1 MNSELRLR
9 SPPRGLDKSFSPC
22 RRVTAK
28 SACLD
33 DNAGSSSR
41 LQLRRGRD
49 RSAWREEILFRSATV
64 DRTSQGSVFVAEVS
78 LAHVC
83 LCPGL
88 HRGDS
93 SHPNAQ
99 GALLT
104 VQIRYDNGP
113 ADVAFLGLF
122 SQRSMDNQCEIT
134 ITI

>member
-1 MNSELRLR
+1 MMQGRRLGSNFGGGATVAPGER
-9 SPPRGLDKSFSPC
+9 KSGLG
-22 RRVTAK
+22 
-28 SACLD
+28 SA
-33 DNAGSSSR
+33 
-41 LQLRRGRD
+41 
-49 RSAWREEILFRSATV
+49 IV

-83 LCPGL
+83 LCAGL

-104 VQIRYDNGP
+104 VHIRYDNGP
-113 ADVAFLGLF
+113 AEVAFLGLF
-122 SQRSMDNQCEIT
+122 SQRSMDSQCEIT